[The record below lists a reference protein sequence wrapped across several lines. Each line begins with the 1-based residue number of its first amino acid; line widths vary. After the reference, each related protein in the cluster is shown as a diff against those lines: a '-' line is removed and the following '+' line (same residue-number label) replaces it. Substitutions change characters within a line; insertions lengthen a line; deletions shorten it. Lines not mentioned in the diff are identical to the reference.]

1 MFDYIEQHKRIFLIG
16 AIVVIVGM
24 LIVLLL
30 VNNKQTTPSG
40 PDTGP
45 NELNYSF
52 LQDDIPEE
60 DQYLM
65 LQGKILTEGYGT
77 YSAVDTRG
85 LQDVQNQA
93 TDSFKA
99 EVQDMIDSFSSSVDI
114 SSMVD
119 PDSIKLERND
129 NGVVVVT
136 MDVTTVNNETQ
147 QETTGESSVTLLKQG
162 QYWLTSRIVIEYK

>member
-1 MFDYIEQHKRIFLIG
+1 MFDYIEQHKKIFLIG
-16 AIVVIVGM
+16 AIVVIVG
-24 LIVLLL
+24 LLVVLLL
-30 VNNKQTTPSG
+30 VNNKQATPL
-40 PDTGP
+40 DTGTNP

-65 LQGKILTEGYGT
+65 LLGKILTEGYGT
-77 YSAVDTRG
+77 YTAGDTRG

-93 TDSFKA
+93 NDSFKV
-99 EVQDMIDSFSSSVDI
+99 EVQDMIDSLSSSVDI

-119 PDSIKLERND
+119 PDSIKLERKD

-147 QETTGESSVTLLKQG
+147 QKTTGKSSVTLLKQG
-162 QYWLTSRIVIEYK
+162 QYWLTSGIVIEYK